1 VKVAALVQAR
11 TGSTRLPGKVLAD
24 VGGIPLIAH
33 SLRRLREAGRVDEV
47 MLATTDH
54 ASDDALVEVAER
66 EAVAVFRGSEHDVL
80 SRLRGAAES
89 ASADAVVRITGDCPL
104 LDPAVVDR
112 VVGALVDAPKHS
124 DYASNVL
131 SRTYPKGLDT
141 EALWIDTLRRIDEL
155 ATSEQAREHVT
166 WFAYRERPDLFTL
179 RSVEGDED
187 RSDLDWSVDTAE
199 DLERIRAL
207 VAVLDR
213 PDQAMPWR
221 ELVDRAGV

>member
-1 VKVAALVQAR
+1 VKVVAVVQAR

-33 SLRRLREAGRVDEV
+33 SLRRLRVSGRVDQV
-47 MLATTDH
+47 VLATTEH
-54 ASDDALVEVAER
+54 HSDDALIELARR
-66 EAVAVFRGSEHDVL
+66 EDVGAYRGSERDVL
-80 SRLRGAAES
+80 SRVRGAAES
-89 ASADAVVRITGDCPL
+89 ADADAVVRITGDCPL

-112 VVGALVDAPKHS
+112 VVSALVDAPDHC

-131 SRTYPKGLDT
+131 RRTYPKGLDT
-141 EALWIDTLRRIDEL
+141 EALWLDSLRRIDEL
-155 ATSEQAREHVT
+155 ATSTESREHVT

-187 RSDLDWSVDTAE
+187 RSDLDWSVDTTD
-199 DLERIRAL
+199 DLERVRAL

-213 PDQAMPWR
+213 PDEAIPWR
-221 ELVDRAGV
+221 DLADRVGA

>member
-1 VKVAALVQAR
+1 MVQAR

-33 SLRRLREAGRVDEV
+33 SLRRLRVAGRVDDV
-47 MLATTDH
+47 VLATTEH
-54 ASDDALVEVAER
+54 HSDDTLIELAHSEGVGAC
-66 EAVAVFRGSEHDVL
+66 RGPEHDVL
-80 SRLRGAAES
+80 SRVRGAAES
-89 ASADAVVRITGDCPL
+89 TGADAVVRITGDCPL

-112 VVGALVDAPKHS
+112 VVSALVDPPDHC
-124 DYASNVL
+124 DFASNVL
-131 SRTYPKGLDT
+131 RRTYPKGLDT
-141 EALWIDTLRRIDEL
+141 EVLWLDTLRRIDAL
-155 ATSEQAREHVT
+155 ATSPESREHVT

-187 RSDLDWSVDTAE
+187 RSDLDWSVDTAD
-199 DLERIRAL
+199 DLERVRSL

-213 PDQAMPWR
+213 SDQAMPWR